1 MEANT
6 VLELSAVQFVKTR
19 AKYVASCMGKQFDPR
34 RGEAAQK
41 LQKLVLESPEREEK
55 VEMYLQRRIL
65 TTDLAGSLG
74 PHDMDYQDIQDPNP
88 ESGYEGS
95 ETEAAQQPRFKNL
108 EEVKPFILTSSAM
121 TTLREVF
128 RHFASQEQSKTQ
140 KLSPSAASHQE
151 PLPESLAHNDL
162 PFEKKDADSIDS
174 FKDDEGNRRPR
185 SLPRFVC
192 VDSSRVQNDSR
203 IFGANRGAA
212 ATRVKETKMDM
223 CKFCLSF
230 CIVHEETLVLQLSAN
245 LVVPCNN
252 PPFHAIA

>member
-1 MEANT
+1 VEANT

-34 RGEAAQK
+34 RGEAAPK
-41 LQKLVLESPEREEK
+41 LQKLVLESPARVEK
-55 VEMYLQRRIL
+55 VKMYLQHRNL

-74 PHDMDYQDIQDPNP
+74 PHDMDYQDIQNPNP
-88 ESGYEGS
+88 ESGSEGS
-95 ETEAAQQPRFKNL
+95 ETEAAQQPRFKNV
-108 EEVKPFILTSSAM
+108 EEVKTFILTSSAM
-121 TTLREVF
+121 TTLRDNF
-128 RHFASQEQSKTQ
+128 RHFASQGQSKTQ

-162 PFEKKDADSIDS
+162 PFEKKIRTPLTRSRMMKGIGDLDHYHDS
-174 FKDDEGNRRPR
+174 
-185 SLPRFVC
+185 LCRFFQG
-192 VDSSRVQNDSR
+192 SKRQQ

-212 ATRVKETKMDM
+212 ETRVKETEMDIS
-223 CKFCLSF
+223 KFYLSF

-252 PPFHAIA
+252 PPFHAIE